1 MLFAMRIIGTQ
12 FRKVWNIGIE
22 KKELKLISVE
32 LPNGQMMKEIDQ
44 GGYQYLD
51 IAQVDEIKETDMT
64 DKYASN

>member
-1 MLFAMRIIGTQ
+1 MRIIGTQ

-44 GGYQYLD
+44 SGYQYLD
-51 IAQVDEIKETDMT
+51 IAQVDKIKETDMK

>member
-1 MLFAMRIIGTQ
+1 M
-12 FRKVWNIGIE
+12 WNISIE

-44 GGYQYLD
+44 SGYQYLD
-51 IAQVDEIKETDMT
+51 IVQVDEIKETDMK